1 MTKITLVVP
10 DISCNH
16 CAMRIQKALSPLVRD
31 VHVDVASKKV
41 TFEYQADE
49 DLTTARKT
57 LEEIGYPPDA

>member
-1 MTKITLVVP
+1 M
-10 DISCNH
+10 S
-16 CAMRIQKALSPLVRD
+16 IQKALSPLVRD